1 MLKNR
6 LKKRLKKITK
16 KVEVIIMANTEKNED
31 NMDYVD
37 KLLPNSDGGKL
48 LILQYNPSDGKRESW
63 LSVAGECDKNGQNAY
78 LQLISVVKGDSADQL
93 YELLTGKQ
101 TK

>member
-1 MLKNR
+1 ME
-6 LKKRLKKITK
+6 KK
-16 KVEVIIMANTEKNED
+16 KNED
-31 NMDYVD
+31 GMDYVG
-37 KLLPNSDGGKL
+37 KLLPNSEGGKL

-63 LSVAGECDKNGQNAY
+63 LSVAGECEKNGQNAD
-78 LQLISVVKGDSADQL
+78 LQLISIVKGASADQL

>member
-1 MLKNR
+1 ME
-6 LKKRLKKITK
+6 KK
-16 KVEVIIMANTEKNED
+16 KNE
-31 NMDYVD
+31 DYVD
-37 KLLPNSDGGKL
+37 KIVPNSSSGKL

-63 LSVAGECDKNGQNAY
+63 LSVAGECDKNGQNAN
-78 LQLISVVKGDSADQL
+78 LQLISVVKGTSADQL

>member
-1 MLKNR
+1 M
-6 LKKRLKKITK
+6 
-16 KVEVIIMANTEKNED
+16 ENTNKNE
-31 NMDYVD
+31 DYVD
-37 KLLPNSDGGKL
+37 KVVPNSEGGKL

-63 LSVAGECDKNGQNAY
+63 LSVAGECGKNGQNTN
-78 LQLISVVKGDSADQL
+78 LQLISVIKGTSADQL

>member
-1 MLKNR
+1 ME
-6 LKKRLKKITK
+6 KK
-16 KVEVIIMANTEKNED
+16 KNED
-31 NMDYVD
+31 GMDYVD
-37 KLLPNSDGGKL
+37 KVVPNSEGGKL

-63 LSVAGECDKNGQNAY
+63 LSVAGECGKNGQNTN
-78 LQLISVVKGDSADQL
+78 LQLISVIKGTSADQL

>member
-1 MLKNR
+1 MG
-6 LKKRLKKITK
+6 
-16 KVEVIIMANTEKNED
+16 NTEKNDD

-37 KLLPNSDGGKL
+37 KLLPNSEGGKL

-63 LSVAGECDKNGQNAY
+63 LSVAGECGQNAD
-78 LQLISVVKGDSADQL
+78 LQLISVVKGASADQL

>member
-1 MLKNR
+1 MEKN
-6 LKKRLKKITK
+6 
-16 KVEVIIMANTEKNED
+16 KNED
-31 NMDYVD
+31 GMDYVG
-37 KLLPNSDGGKL
+37 KLLPNSEGGKL

-63 LSVAGECDKNGQNAY
+63 LSVAGECGKNGQNTN
-78 LQLISVVKGDSADQL
+78 LQLISVIKGTSADQL